1 LVRAPYAIAGILL
14 IVTLFY
20 ASNASQNSGNHAVN
34 PIDQLVK
41 QRHIVTFKNPAL
53 PIKALNFAYFKIDV
67 PSGATSVR
75 LLGNFTAS
83 GGTGND
89 VVAFLFP
96 ENDFVNWQNR
106 HATTNLYNSG
116 MVTVGTIDVNLP
128 SNVATYYLVFNNRFS
143 LFAQKTV
150 DVDVTLAYYQ

>member
-14 IVTLFY
+14 IVALFY
-20 ASNASQNSGNHAVN
+20 ASNASQDSGNHAAN
-34 PIDQLVK
+34 RIDQLVK

-53 PIKALNFAYFKIDV
+53 SINAFNFAYFKLDI

-75 LLGNFTAS
+75 LEGNFTAS

-89 VVAFLFP
+89 VVVFLFP
-96 ENDFVNWQNR
+96 EKDFVNWQNR

-128 SNVATYYLVFNNRFS
+128 SDTATYYLVFNNRFS
-143 LFAQKTV
+143 LFPKKP
-150 DVDVTLAYYQ
+150 LMLMPL